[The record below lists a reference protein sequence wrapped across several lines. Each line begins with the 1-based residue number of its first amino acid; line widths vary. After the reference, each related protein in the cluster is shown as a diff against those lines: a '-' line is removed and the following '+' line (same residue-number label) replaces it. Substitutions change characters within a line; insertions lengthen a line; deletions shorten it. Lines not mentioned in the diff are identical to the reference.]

1 MPPRVCPACEG
12 SRDLAFAEE
21 ARDPVAGAVHRLYR
35 CGSCSLVF
43 ADPRDPADEAWH
55 AKAAA
60 RPVPP
65 APFPF
70 RLSQA
75 PPGGRLLFIGAED
88 GFPAWAAERGWTGV
102 ALRASGVAAGLKHV
116 PAKEFD
122 AVLVSDALDRA
133 PEPREFLARL
143 KTVLK
148 RGGRL
153 LATMPNEA
161 RPRFLGRDADDAP
174 PRRFTRWNERS
185 LRAFLQTEGFAVESM
200 SAPGPSAGWLSR
212 RMFAGV
218 IAPALSAA
226 GRRVLFGPDARGAL
240 ADLYAA
246 GAALESAAPPD
257 GLKGFFADPAHR
269 RALEKSAEALFKL
282 VTVPASVVLSFAFG
296 VRRGHGE
303 ILSVSARYDAV

>member
-1 MPPRVCPACEG
+1 MTPRVCPACEG
-12 SRDLAFAEE
+12 SRDLAFTEE
-21 ARDPVAGAVHRLYR
+21 ARDPVAGGVHRLYR

-70 RLSQA
+70 RISKA

-88 GFPAWAAERGWTGV
+88 AFPAWATERGWTGV
-102 ALRASGVAAGLKHV
+102 ALRASGLAAGLKSV

-122 AVLVSDALDRA
+122 AVLLSDALDRV
-133 PEPREFLARL
+133 PEPREFLSRL

-153 LATMPNEA
+153 LATLPNES
-161 RPRFLGRDADDAP
+161 RPRFLGREEDDAP

-185 LRAFLQTEGFAVESM
+185 LRAFLQTEGFAVESLA
-200 SAPGPSAGWLSR
+200 APGPSAGWLSR
-212 RMFAGV
+212 RLFAGV

-226 GRRVLFGPDARGAL
+226 GRRVLFGPDARGRL

-246 GAALESAAPPD
+246 GAAVDSAAPPD
-257 GLKGFFADPAHR
+257 GLKGFFADSRHR
-269 RALEKSAEALFKL
+269 LSLERAAELLFKL
-282 VTVPASVVLSFAFG
+282 VTVPASVVLSFVFG
-296 VRRGHGE
+296 LLRGRGE
-303 ILSVSARYDAV
+303 VLSVSARYDG